1 MMTESIAT
9 KDAWRDPC
17 EHDKKIAILQVH
29 VDRLIGEQASIRS
42 RVRANEKVVAIVSAL
57 GIGAGGI
64 IGTAAFAPKANAM
77 PITDIKGAAA
87 NEWVQKMREWERE
100 QNSTPPGDAL
110 NTAIADLDSRSEPKE
125 ELFVR
130 DDDGMRIWN
139 NIFRK

>member
-1 MMTESIAT
+1 MEEKACE
-9 KDAWRDPC
+9 RDVEIGVLRC
-17 EHDKKIAILQVH
+17 QVDQL
-29 VDRLIGEQASIRS
+29 VGEQKSIRE
-42 RVRANEKVVAIVSAL
+42 RVRANERVVAIVSAL

-110 NTAIADLDSRSEPKE
+110 NNAIADLDSRSKPKE

>member
-1 MMTESIAT
+1 MEEKACE
-9 KDAWRDPC
+9 RDVEIGVLRC
-17 EHDKKIAILQVH
+17 QVDQL
-29 VDRLIGEQASIRS
+29 VGEQKSIRE
-42 RVRANEKVVAIVSAL
+42 RVRANERVVAIVSAL

-77 PITDIKGAAA
+77 PITDIRGAAA

-100 QNSTPPGDAL
+100 QNSTSPGDAL
-110 NTAIADLDSRSEPKE
+110 NTAIADLDSGSEPKE

-139 NIFRK
+139 RIFRTK

>member
-1 MMTESIAT
+1 MLFRS
-9 KDAWRDPC
+9 
-17 EHDKKIAILQVH
+17 
-29 VDRLIGEQASIRS
+29 EQASIRS

-77 PITDIKGAAA
+77 PGIDTNGAAA

-139 NIFRK
+139 RIFRTK

>member
-1 MMTESIAT
+1 MEEKACE
-9 KDAWRDPC
+9 RDVEIGVLRC
-17 EHDKKIAILQVH
+17 QVDQL
-29 VDRLIGEQASIRS
+29 VGEQKSIRE
-42 RVRANEKVVAIVSAL
+42 RVRANERVVAIVSAL

-77 PITDIKGAAA
+77 PITDTNGAAA

-110 NTAIADLDSRSEPKE
+110 NNAIADLDSRSEPKE

-139 NIFRK
+139 RIFRTK

>member
-1 MMTESIAT
+1 MEEKACE
-9 KDAWRDPC
+9 RDVEIGVLRC
-17 EHDKKIAILQVH
+17 QVDQL
-29 VDRLIGEQASIRS
+29 VGEQKSIRE
-42 RVRANEKVVAIVSAL
+42 RVRANERVVAIVSAL

-87 NEWVQKMREWERE
+87 NEWVQKMKDWKLK
-100 QNSTPPGDAL
+100 QHWTPPVSTV
-110 NTAIADLDSRSEPKE
+110 NNAIEDLDSESKPKE

-139 NIFRK
+139 RFFQN

>member
-1 MMTESIAT
+1 MTESIAT
-9 KDAWRDPC
+9 KDAWKDPC

-77 PITDIKGAAA
+77 PITDIRGAAA

-100 QNSTPPGDAL
+100 QNSTSPGDAL
-110 NTAIADLDSRSEPKE
+110 NTAIADLDSGSEPKE

-139 NIFRK
+139 RFFQN

>member
-64 IGTAAFAPKANAM
+64 IGTAAFAPKANAV
-77 PITDIKGAAA
+77 PGIDTNGAAA

-100 QNSTPPGDAL
+100 QNSTPPGDVL
-110 NTAIADLDSRSEPKE
+110 NNAIADLDSRSEPKE

>member
-1 MMTESIAT
+1 MEDKA
-9 KDAWRDPC
+9 C
-17 EHDKKIAILQVH
+17 E
-29 VDRLIGEQASIRS
+29 RR
-42 RVRANEKVVAIVSAL
+42 VVAIVSAL

-64 IGTAAFAPKANAM
+64 IGTAAFAM
-77 PITDIKGAAA
+77 PSTDTNGAAA

-110 NTAIADLDSRSEPKE
+110 NTAIADLDSGSEPKE

-139 NIFRK
+139 RFFRTK

>member
-1 MMTESIAT
+1 MEEKACE
-9 KDAWRDPC
+9 RDVEIGVLRC
-17 EHDKKIAILQVH
+17 QVDQL
-29 VDRLIGEQASIRS
+29 VGEQKSIRE
-42 RVRANEKVVAIVSAL
+42 RVRANERVVAIVSAL

-139 NIFRK
+139 RIFRTK

>member
-9 KDAWRDPC
+9 KDPWRDPC

-77 PITDIKGAAA
+77 PSTDTNGAAA

-110 NTAIADLDSRSEPKE
+110 NNAIADLDSRSEPKE

>member
-1 MMTESIAT
+1 MTESIAT
-9 KDAWRDPC
+9 KDHWKDPC

-29 VDRLIGEQASIRS
+29 VDRLIEEQASIRS

-77 PITDIKGAAA
+77 PGIDTNGAAA

-100 QNSTPPGDAL
+100 QNSTPPGDVL
-110 NTAIADLDSRSEPKE
+110 NNAIADLDSRSELKE

-139 NIFRK
+139 RIFRTK

>member
-1 MMTESIAT
+1 MTESIAT
-9 KDAWRDPC
+9 KDHWKDPC

-29 VDRLIGEQASIRS
+29 VDRLIEEQASIRS

-77 PITDIKGAAA
+77 PGIDTNGAAA

-100 QNSTPPGDAL
+100 QNSTPPGDVL
-110 NTAIADLDSRSEPKE
+110 NNAIADLDSRSEPKE

-139 NIFRK
+139 RFFQ

>member
-1 MMTESIAT
+1 MEEKACE
-9 KDAWRDPC
+9 RDVEIGVLRC
-17 EHDKKIAILQVH
+17 QVDQL
-29 VDRLIGEQASIRS
+29 VGEQKSIRE
-42 RVRANEKVVAIVSAL
+42 RVRANERVVAIVSAL

-77 PITDIKGAAA
+77 PGIDTNGASA

-110 NTAIADLDSRSEPKE
+110 NTAIADLDSRSKPKE

>member
-1 MMTESIAT
+1 MTESIAT
-9 KDAWRDPC
+9 KDPWKDPC

-87 NEWVQKMREWERE
+87 NEWVQKMREWGRE

-110 NTAIADLDSRSEPKE
+110 NTAIADLDSESEPKE

>member
-1 MMTESIAT
+1 MEDKA
-9 KDAWRDPC
+9 C
-17 EHDKKIAILQVH
+17 E
-29 VDRLIGEQASIRS
+29 RR
-42 RVRANEKVVAIVSAL
+42 VVAIVSAL

-64 IGTAAFAPKANAM
+64 IGTAAFAPKANAI
-77 PITDIKGAAA
+77 PSIDTNGAAA

-100 QNSTPPGDAL
+100 QQMTPPGDAL
-110 NTAIADLDSRSEPKE
+110 NDAIADLDSRSEPKE

>member
-1 MMTESIAT
+1 MTESIAT
-9 KDAWRDPC
+9 KDHWKDPC

-77 PITDIKGAAA
+77 PITDTNGAAA
-87 NEWVQKMREWERE
+87 NEWIQKMREWERE

-110 NTAIADLDSRSEPKE
+110 NNAIADLDSRSKPKE

-139 NIFRK
+139 RFFQN

>member
-1 MMTESIAT
+1 MEEKACE
-9 KDAWRDPC
+9 RDVEIGVLRC
-17 EHDKKIAILQVH
+17 QVDQL
-29 VDRLIGEQASIRS
+29 VGEQKSIRE
-42 RVRANEKVVAIVSAL
+42 RVRANERVVAIVSAL

-110 NTAIADLDSRSEPKE
+110 NNAIADLDSRSEPKE

>member
-1 MMTESIAT
+1 MEEKACE
-9 KDAWRDPC
+9 RDVEIGVLRC
-17 EHDKKIAILQVH
+17 QVDQL
-29 VDRLIGEQASIRS
+29 VGEQKSIRE
-42 RVRANEKVVAIVSAL
+42 RVRANERVVAIVSAL

-77 PITDIKGAAA
+77 PGIDTNGAAA

-100 QNSTPPGDAL
+100 QNSTSPGDAL
-110 NTAIADLDSRSEPKE
+110 NTAIADLDSGSELKE

-139 NIFRK
+139 RIFRTK

>member
-1 MMTESIAT
+1 MTESIAT
-9 KDAWRDPC
+9 KDAWKDPC

-110 NTAIADLDSRSEPKE
+110 NTAIADLDSGSEPKE

-139 NIFRK
+139 RIFRTK